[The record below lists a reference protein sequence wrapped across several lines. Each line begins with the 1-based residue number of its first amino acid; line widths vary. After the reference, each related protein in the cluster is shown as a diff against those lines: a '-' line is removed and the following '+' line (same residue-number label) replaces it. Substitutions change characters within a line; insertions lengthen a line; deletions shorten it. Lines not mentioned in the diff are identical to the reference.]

1 MLQLPGNTHSGMK
14 NIKKPYSAHLRW
26 FFFLHRMSPDL
37 LLLSC
42 SKGIISSFYFL
53 IHVFSRFEIT
63 RFEVLDKSNLLEGS
77 LSNLDRTKNEEV
89 E

>member
-1 MLQLPGNTHSGMK
+1 MPGNKHSGIKYIK
-14 NIKKPYSAHLRW
+14 NHILQTSGGLL
-26 FFFLHRMSPDL
+26 LHRMSPDL

-53 IHVFSRFEIT
+53 IHVFSRFEIA
-63 RFEVLDKSNLLEGS
+63 RFEVFDKGNLLEGS
-77 LSNLDRTKNEEV
+77 LSKLDRTKNKEV

>member
-14 NIKKPYSAHLRW
+14 NIKNHILRTCGGL
-26 FFFLHRMSPDL
+26 FLHRMSPDL

-53 IHVFSRFEIT
+53 IHVFSRFEIA
-63 RFEVLDKSNLLEGS
+63 RFEVFDEGNLLEGS
-77 LSNLDRTKNEEV
+77 LSKLDSTTK
-89 E
+89 